1 MKNKLYLAT
10 AIVNFIVSG
19 ADIAIGYY
27 ILAPMLAACGGV
39 WLYLWSREG

>member
-1 MKNKLYLAT
+1 MKNKLYLVA
-10 AIVNFIVSG
+10 AIMNFIVCG

-39 WLYLWSREG
+39 WLYLWSRKE